1 MEHILIL
8 NGSPRAPRSNSKKF
22 AALFEEV
29 SPLPA
34 ETRMIRPGREA
45 DLRLAVEQASQV
57 LLVFPL
63 YADSVPVPLLRFL
76 NFLEQNPPANH
87 PVISVLIN
95 CGFLEPEQNAVAVR
109 IVRLFCQQNGY
120 PFGSALMIGSGEAI
134 LDTPF
139 RWLVRRKIRRLARS
153 MADAEPCT
161 LKVTM
166 PLPKRLFLRAST
178 AFWEEYGRR
187 NGVSRPEM
195 ETMDIEGPDGPAL

>member
-1 MEHILIL
+1 MGHILIL

-22 AALFEEV
+22 AALFEGA
-29 SPLPA
+29 SSLPT
-34 ETRMIRPGREA
+34 ETRMIRPGQEA
-45 DLRLAVEQASQV
+45 GLRLAVEQASQV

-76 NFLEQNPPANH
+76 NFLEQNPPASR
-87 PVISVLIN
+87 PTISVLVN

-109 IVRLFCQQNGY
+109 IIQLFCRQNGY

-139 RWLVRRKIRRLARS
+139 QWLARRKIRRLARS
-153 MADAEPCT
+153 MADGKPCT

-187 NGVSRPEM
+187 NGISRQEM
-195 ETMDIEGPDGPAL
+195 ETMDIEGSAQP